1 MPKSAKARR
10 FSLAAAAIV
19 LLVGLGLLLWRPVS
33 NAVTQWQMD
42 SAIAAFEGESAES
55 AAKEDA
61 TGANANDD
69 AAMRA
74 RFSAYNERV
83 RQGEAGAVNDPFSTA
98 AQDDLGLD
106 GEGVIATI
114 DIPAMNCTLPVRF
127 GATEANMAQGAAV
140 VAGTSLPLGE
150 TDSNC
155 VIAAHRGWNSA
166 AMFRDI
172 ESLSIG
178 DDVYVTNRWETLHYR
193 VAEVRVVD
201 PNDTAACAVQPGRDL
216 VTLLTCHPYG
226 VHPSPSRMLV
236 YCERVSDEAAS
247 VDGSSGEGAEAE
259 EASPT
264 EAEIASPAAAEN
276 VEDGHSPLLLAENAL
291 FGIGCAVAAAF
302 FLWLVV
308 RRARKRRPR
317 SRR

>member
-1 MPKSAKARR
+1 MPKSAKTRR
-10 FSLAAAAIV
+10 FSLVVAVTV
-19 LLVGLGLLLWRPVS
+19 LLIGLGLLLWRPVS

-42 SAIAAFEGESAES
+42 RAVASFESGNT
-55 AAKEDA
+55 EDA
-61 TGANANDD
+61 AGEGDAAGANADD
-69 AAMRA
+69 AETAIRA
-74 RFSAYNERV
+74 RLSAYNERV
-83 RQGEAGAVNDPFSTA
+83 RRGEAGAVNDPFSTA

-106 GEGVIATI
+106 GKSIVATI
-114 DIPAMNCTLPVRF
+114 DIPAMGCTLPVRF

-172 ESLSIG
+172 ESLSVG

-201 PNDTAACAVQPGRDL
+201 PSDTAACTVQEGRDL
-216 VTLLTCHPYG
+216 ITLLTCHPYG

-236 YCERVSDEAAS
+236 YCERVSEVSDDADES
-247 VDGSSGEGAEAE
+247 AEN
-259 EASPT
+259 
-264 EAEIASPAAAEN
+264 SPADSVQNSGGET
-276 VEDGHSPLLLAENAL
+276 SSLLIAENAL
-291 FGIGCAVAAAF
+291 QVAGGCIVAA
-302 FLWLVV
+302 FLVWAIAT
-308 RRARKRRPR
+308 RIREK
-317 SRR
+317 

>member
-1 MPKSAKARR
+1 MPKSAKTRR
-10 FSLAAAAIV
+10 FSLVVAVAV
-19 LLVGLGLLLWRPVS
+19 LLIGLGLLLWRPVS

-42 SAIAAFEGESAES
+42 RAIAAFESGNT
-55 AAKEDA
+55 EDA
-61 TGANANDD
+61 AGEGDAAGANADD
-69 AAMRA
+69 AETAIRA
-74 RFSAYNERV
+74 RLSAYNERV
-83 RQGEAGAVNDPFSTA
+83 RRGEAGAVNDPFSTA
-98 AQDDLGLD
+98 AHDDLGLD
-106 GEGVIATI
+106 GESVVATI
-114 DIPAMNCTLPVRF
+114 DIPAMGCTLPVYF

-201 PNDTAACAVQPGRDL
+201 PSDTAACTVQEGRDL

-236 YCERVSDEAAS
+236 YCERVSEVSDDADES
-247 VDGSSGEGAEAE
+247 AEN
-259 EASPT
+259 
-264 EAEIASPAAAEN
+264 SPADSVQNSGGET
-276 VEDGHSPLLLAENAL
+276 SSLLIAENAL
-291 FGIGCAVAAAF
+291 QVAGGCIVAA
-302 FLWLVV
+302 FLVWAIAT
-308 RRARKRRPR
+308 RIREK
-317 SRR
+317 